1 MTKLATLN
9 VNCIRVDGTA
19 AFQNPRF
26 LRVVASGPA
35 AGKFCVMRHDKGILV
50 TSVAKPDTVIV
61 DLTAPRIDE
70 SLLRPSTLAD
80 IGLVAKVKAKAEPAK
95 PSDLTALIA
104 KYTATVKRQ
113 GEVWLR
119 NAMPHTKDPVKLEAM
134 KIALGEAEPKA
145 KKAKGKSTAPK
156 AEKPAVVSELVAALT
171 EMGVDASQIEAALK
185 AA

>member
-26 LRVVASGPA
+26 LRVIASGPN
-35 AGKFCVMRHDKGILV
+35 AGEFCVMRHDKGIPV
-50 TSVAKPDTVIV
+50 KGIAKPDTVIV
-61 DLTAPRIDE
+61 DLSAPRIDE

-134 KIALGEAEPKA
+134 KIALGEKPEAKA
-145 KKAKGKSTAPK
+145 KKAKSTAPK

-171 EMGVDASQIEAALK
+171 EMGVDAAQIEAALK